1 MSRWIPMTAF
11 RGSPNSWRCPEFG
24 TCLPRR
30 QVPVLAW
37 RPWEIAILQVTTIT
51 RVKDD
56 FCLSFK
62 NQYSKKSGRVFVVFL
77 IAGGDFDTFSKIEV
91 KSWGLY
97 TNKSTFWNLL
107 VPKLRKVDYINT
119 VASLIFGVNFFERT
133 CGKKI
138 YEIQI
143 QGNKIYK
150 NLAVFWSGSEVIW
163 SLGVSNIPNHR
174 RERFGAV
181 LISTIVGK

>member
-1 MSRWIPMTAF
+1 M
-11 RGSPNSWRCPEFG
+11 
-24 TCLPRR
+24 
-30 QVPVLAW
+30 
-37 RPWEIAILQVTTIT
+37 
-51 RVKDD
+51 KDD

-62 NQYSKKSGRVFVVFL
+62 NQYNKKSGRVFVVFL

-150 NLAVFWSGSEVIW
+150 NLAVF
-163 SLGVSNIPNHR
+163 
-174 RERFGAV
+174 
-181 LISTIVGK
+181 

>member
-1 MSRWIPMTAF
+1 M
-11 RGSPNSWRCPEFG
+11 
-24 TCLPRR
+24 
-30 QVPVLAW
+30 
-37 RPWEIAILQVTTIT
+37 
-51 RVKDD
+51 
-56 FCLSFK
+56 
-62 NQYSKKSGRVFVVFL
+62 FVVFL
-77 IAGGDFDTFSKIEV
+77 SAGGDFDTFSKIEV

-107 VPKLRKVDYINT
+107 VPNLRKVDYINT

-150 NLAVFWSGSEVIW
+150 NLAVF
-163 SLGVSNIPNHR
+163 
-174 RERFGAV
+174 
-181 LISTIVGK
+181 

>member
-1 MSRWIPMTAF
+1 MALHR
-11 RGSPNSWRCPEFG
+11 PEFG

-119 VASLIFGVNFFERT
+119 VASLIFGLVLRKSMKSKYREMKYIRTWLFFDRDRKWVGAWGYLTSRIIEGRDLER
-133 CGKKI
+133 C
-138 YEIQI
+138 
-143 QGNKIYK
+143 
-150 NLAVFWSGSEVIW
+150 WSAQ
-163 SLGVSNIPNHR
+163 L
-174 RERFGAV
+174 
-181 LISTIVGK
+181 